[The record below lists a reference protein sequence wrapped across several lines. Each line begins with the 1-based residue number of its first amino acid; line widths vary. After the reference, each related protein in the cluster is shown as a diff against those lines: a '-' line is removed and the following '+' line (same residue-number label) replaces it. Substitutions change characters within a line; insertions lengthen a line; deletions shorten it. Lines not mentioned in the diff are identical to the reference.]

1 MVRIGI
7 ELNGVLRNVNYQ
19 MCKYYAK
26 DIDPLFTFDKKDIDN
41 LNMRDT
47 LKFNSKKE
55 FNEFVYVNYP
65 YEIFGCANA
74 MQRGLQAQFTNWLA
88 ELPNFE
94 KEKFDVGTYSL
105 NEEALTIQ
113 STYFFLSK
121 FGSRARTMYFPESTE
136 ELWEKFDVIITCDPD
151 VIRSAPKGKRVII
164 IRRNNNKRYEKNA
177 FACYDTMKELLEDT
191 ELLDKLCT
199 EKQEKE
205 NFFKKL
211 TKKLHL

>member
-88 ELPNFE
+88 KLPDFE

-121 FGSRARTMYFPESTE
+121 FGSRVRTMYFPESTE

-151 VIRSAPKGKRVII
+151 VIRSTPKGKRVII
-164 IRRNNNKRYEKNA
+164 IRRDNNKRYEKNA
-177 FACYDTMKELLEDT
+177 FACYDTMKELLGDT
-191 ELLDKLCT
+191 KLLDKLCA
-199 EKQEKE
+199 EKQEKD

>member
-41 LNMRDT
+41 LNMKDT

-65 YEIFGCANA
+65 YEIFGCANV
-74 MQRGLQAQFTNWLA
+74 MQRGLQAQLTNWLA
-88 ELPNFE
+88 KLPDFE

-121 FGSRARTMYFPESTE
+121 FGSRVRTMYFPESTE

-151 VIRSAPKGKRVII
+151 VIRSVPKGKRVII
-164 IRRNNNKRYEKNA
+164 IRRDNNKRYEKNA